1 VHRLIAPS
9 SSDSVNLIRESDI
22 VAVYLVRVNAH
33 YRTYSISL
41 ILDSSLS
48 KSQDDDML
56 TVSFVHLPDLLS
68 IATKF
73 HYIIVKLG

>member
-1 VHRLIAPS
+1 MHRLIAPS

>member
-1 VHRLIAPS
+1 VHRLIALS

-22 VAVYLVRVNAH
+22 VAVYLVRVDAH
-33 YRTYSISL
+33 YRTYSTSL
-41 ILDSSLS
+41 ILDSSFS